1 MGHLAAS
8 ERLDDATFRQA
19 IVYGSVMA
27 SFDVEEFSLK
37 GLSRLTKTDIE
48 GRFRQ
53 FQKLTHF
60 DTL

>member
-1 MGHLAAS
+1 
-8 ERLDDATFRQA
+8 
-19 IVYGSVMA
+19 MA